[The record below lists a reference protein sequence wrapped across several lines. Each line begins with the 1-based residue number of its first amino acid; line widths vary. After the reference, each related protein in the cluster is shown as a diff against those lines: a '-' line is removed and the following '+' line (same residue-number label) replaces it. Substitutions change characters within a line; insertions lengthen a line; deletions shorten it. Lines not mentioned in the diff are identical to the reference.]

1 MYWSVY
7 LVPSYQLG
15 KALRWTLEE
24 TSSNRVHFQAV
35 YLIACQFMTWS
46 FLLIHLGKQRRT
58 SYKEVV
64 SQIAFC
70 MAFRT

>member
-7 LVPSYQLG
+7 STVPSLQVRG
-15 KALRWTLEE
+15 LRWNLKE
-24 TSSNRVHFQAV
+24 TSANQVDFREI

-46 FLLIHLGKQRRT
+46 FLLIQLGKQRRS
-58 SYKEVV
+58 SYKEVA

-70 MAFRT
+70 MAFQT